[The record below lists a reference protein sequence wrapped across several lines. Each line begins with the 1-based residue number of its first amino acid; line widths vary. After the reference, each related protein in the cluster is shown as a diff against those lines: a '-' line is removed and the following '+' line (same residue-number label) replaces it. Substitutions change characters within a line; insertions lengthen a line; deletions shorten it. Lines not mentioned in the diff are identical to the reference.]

1 MTGQEGFEQC
11 QTGQLGPGDE
21 TCRVDHATTIAV
33 DIIVALSVLYF
44 ALTYVMLLTKLRG
57 YRKLPYTFVQVGL
70 VYNTLQ
76 VSILQQH
83 NI

>member
-1 MTGQEGFEQC
+1 M
-11 QTGQLGPGDE
+11 D
-21 TCRVDHATTIAV
+21 RATAITV

-44 ALTYVMLLTKLRG
+44 AVTYVMLLTKLRG

-76 VSILQQH
+76 VSPHSLLHQKPLVVAIKLSV
-83 NI
+83 